1 MRYYKKVLAL
11 FCAGLILF
19 GLWGCSGRMDNRE
32 DTKTNRLD
40 LPPEHLELSE
50 RQREILKK
58 ENLPQEYD
66 KLTQTQKRAICR
78 MEKMLCYLD
87 EKYPGVEFRYLEYS
101 AGYFDTEWLSVY
113 PPAGTSLR
121 CVRRVITKM
130 ERLRIIISEYMCV
143 LIMRKQL
150 RNM

>member
-87 EKYPGVEFRYLEYS
+87 EKYPGVEFRYLCTL
-101 AGYFDTEWLSVY
+101 AAV

>member
-113 PPAGTSLR
+113 PRGGSSSRDLSL
-121 CVRRVITKM
+121 IH
-130 ERLRIIISEYMCV
+130 I
-143 LIMRKQL
+143 
-150 RNM
+150 

>member
-1 MRYYKKVLAL
+1 MLAL

-87 EKYPGVEFRYLEYS
+87 ENTPAWSS
-101 AGYFDTEWLSVY
+101 AIWSIRRAILIPSGCPCTLAAV

-121 CVRRVITKM
+121 CARRVITKM

>member
-66 KLTQTQKRAICR
+66 KLTQTQKRAVR
-78 MEKMLCYLD
+78 VPSRRFLQQ
-87 EKYPGVEFRYLEYS
+87 GHRYGASGGL
-101 AGYFDTEWLSVY
+101 
-113 PPAGTSLR
+113 
-121 CVRRVITKM
+121 
-130 ERLRIIISEYMCV
+130 
-143 LIMRKQL
+143 
-150 RNM
+150 

>member
-1 MRYYKKVLAL
+1 
-11 FCAGLILF
+11 
-19 GLWGCSGRMDNRE
+19 MDNRE
-32 DTKTNRLD
+32 DTKTSRLD

-113 PPAGTSLR
+113 PRGGSSSRDIVTVRPADYNENGTFTDNY
-121 CVRRVITKM
+121 IGG
-130 ERLRIIISEYMCV
+130 
-143 LIMRKQL
+143 
-150 RNM
+150 

>member
-58 ENLPQEYD
+58 E
-66 KLTQTQKRAICR
+66 KRSKNI
-78 MEKMLCYLD
+78 
-87 EKYPGVEFRYLEYS
+87 F
-101 AGYFDTEWLSVY
+101 
-113 PPAGTSLR
+113 LR
-121 CVRRVITKM
+121 GGDLLL
-130 ERLRIIISEYMCV
+130 LRSM
-143 LIMRKQL
+143 
-150 RNM
+150 